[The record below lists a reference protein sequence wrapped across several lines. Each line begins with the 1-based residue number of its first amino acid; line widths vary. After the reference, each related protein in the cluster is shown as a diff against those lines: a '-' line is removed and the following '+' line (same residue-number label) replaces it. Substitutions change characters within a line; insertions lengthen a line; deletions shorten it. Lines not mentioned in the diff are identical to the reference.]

1 MKHKLP
7 AIAALA
13 AVLVLLGACVSKSGS
28 PPGSG
33 TPAQQQAL
41 ARYTQFA
48 GPPLQSFTWL
58 GRFWSWEPLSRDQLA
73 VWTTANEAYLLQ
85 IWPPC
90 DLRWAGLGIGISST
104 ARTIYR
110 GADSVIVRS
119 GGAGPT
125 SCPIDS
131 IRRIDVQRM
140 RAELHTPPPPQN
152 PAEPA
157 SPAPANPAP
166 GNPTAPSNP
175 GAAPNPNPQR

>member
-7 AIAALA
+7 VIAALA
-13 AVLVLLGACVSKSGS
+13 AVLLLLGACASNSGS
-28 PPGSG
+28 PPGAG

-41 ARYTQFA
+41 ALFTRYA
-48 GPPLQSFTWL
+48 GPPLQSFSWL
-58 GRFWSWEPLSRDQLA
+58 GRFWSWQPLSRSQLV
-73 VWTTANEAYLLQ
+73 VWTTANDAYLLE

-104 ARTIYR
+104 QSTILR

-119 GGAGPT
+119 GAQPQ

-140 RAELHTPPPPQN
+140 RAEQHTAPPPQN
-152 PAEPA
+152 PTEPA
-157 SPAPANPAP
+157 SPAP

-175 GAAPNPNPQR
+175 SAQPNPQR

>member
-1 MKHKLP
+1 MRHKLP
-7 AIAALA
+7 AIV
-13 AVLVLLGACVSKSGS
+13 AVLSVLLLLGACASNSQS

-41 ARYTQFA
+41 VRYTHYA
-48 GPPLQSFTWL
+48 GPPLPSFTWL

-73 VWTTANEAYLLQ
+73 VWTTANDAYLLQ

-90 DLRWAGLGIGISST
+90 DLRFAGLGIGISST
-104 ARTIYR
+104 ASIIWR
-110 GADSVIVRS
+110 GSDSVIVRS

-152 PAEPA
+152 PTAPA
-157 SPAPANPAP
+157 SPSPANPTPA
-166 GNPTAPSNP
+166 NPT
-175 GAAPNPNPQR
+175 GAAVIDSRVPAA